1 MPETDRDALRERL
14 LAQKRE
20 LWEGIRREVFHK
32 LGEDHARQFERALD
46 GGDSSVADL
55 LEDTGLSLAD
65 LRTDELTR
73 IDETL
78 AKIENGTYGIC
89 DDCGEPIGEDRL
101 KVMPYAV
108 YCVRCKERREGPDYP
123 PEHSTI

>member
-1 MPETDRDALRERL
+1 MPETDREALRERL
-14 LAQKRE
+14 LARKRE
-20 LWEGIRREVFHK
+20 LWEEIRREVFHR
-32 LGEDHARQFERALD
+32 LGEDNARQFERALD
-46 GGDSSVADL
+46 AADSSVVDL

-65 LRTDELTR
+65 LRIDELTR

-89 DDCGEPIGEDRL
+89 NDCGEPIGEERL

-108 YCVRCKERREGPDYP
+108 YCVRCKERHEGPSYP